1 MHSAVCGLEEPRE
14 NKRKAKQEK
23 NIEEKNTENIEGSD
37 AKNRKDDSVEES
49 YEEED

>member
-14 NKRKAKQEK
+14 NIR
-23 NIEEKNTENIEGSD
+23 EKNTENIEGSD

>member
-14 NKRKAKQEK
+14 NIREK
-23 NIEEKNTENIEGSD
+23 TENIEGSD

-49 YEEED
+49 YEELD